1 MQINLHIK
9 ISLNMKKET
18 QNKSYS
24 KGRGEIMEEVGNL
37 NDFSV
42 LSIHPFLAPILVKLT
57 EQSDI

>member
-1 MQINLHIK
+1 
-9 ISLNMKKET
+9 MKKET

-42 LSIHPFLAPILVKLT
+42 LSIHSFLAPILVKLT